1 MKFQRKKIATALGLI
16 GAGGAMLLAGAPAQA
31 QDIRVEVTGSSIKRV
46 EAEGAL
52 PVQIINRSEIDA
64 TGAQS
69 AAELLQFISSNNSGG
84 AVSLANTIGA
94 TTNSVQTAS
103 LRGLGGQNTLVL
115 LNGKRLTQASG
126 EVQGVYGVNLDSIPF
141 SAIERVEVL
150 KDGASAVYGSDA
162 VAGVINFILRQ
173 DFQGVEVTGYYG
185 APTRS
190 SGGGGDKWNGT
201 VTAGWGDLTKDKF
214 NVFGSL
220 YYQSTDALDQNKR
233 DFSNTSVNLDEGLLG
248 VSGNTFPAYI
258 TTRGTNGA
266 ALGSLGYPNCDP
278 SIAGGPV
285 GLGNR
290 CFYDPAAADGVQNFG
305 STETF
310 SAFGSARWQF
320 NPNWQAYLTGAYT
333 KNENNY
339 VIQPTPLSDQITYG
353 PDGDIP
359 ATFLLRPSS
368 PYYPTAA
375 ATAAG
380 INGTPL
386 NLRYRAYGLGLRDST
401 DTNTAWQGVVGVKGT
416 AWNWD
421 FDLDFNYSKNE
432 TTGTVNNG
440 FARYSQIMPVLNSGI
455 VNPFG
460 PSTAAAN
467 AAIDATKY
475 SGDWSSSSST
485 GYGVQGVAS
494 TEIWKLP
501 AGGMGLATGF
511 QVGKQELT
519 QNFDNA
525 LRLGDVTGFG
535 GNFLDITA
543 DRNYWG
549 IFGELNI
556 PILKT
561 LEANVAVRYDDYS
574 DFGGTTNPKFS
585 ARWNPIKEVLVRG
598 SWGTAFVAPSLT
610 QAYGA
615 QTSGLS
621 TAGLEDPLRCPTT
634 QDTNDCLTQFTL
646 AFGGNPDL
654 KPQTSTQWQVGL
666 VLEPAPGFST
676 SVDYFNIDLKN
687 LFSNGV
693 SVETILAD
701 QAQYGNLITRG
712 PVQPQYPT
720 IPGPITRID
729 QRFINL
735 GEVKIQGL
743 DINLRAVL
751 PQTSFG
757 RFTVNVDGTY
767 YIKYDVQQPDGSFA
781 GFVSNQYLAATTGVN
796 PRYKQYATLNWAM
809 GPWSATLGNLY
820 QSDYID
826 VGTDGNDEIRRVS
839 SMSLW
844 DLSGY
849 YTGFKN
855 WKLAIG
861 VQNLFDTNPPF
872 TNGRNTFQ
880 SGYDPTYYDARARF
894 VYGSVTWKWDPPPKP
909 APMVAQAAP
918 APAPVVAAPPPPPPA
933 PAPAPAPA
941 PKPAPQVQKITLD
954 SKVLFD
960 FDKAVLR
967 PEGMAAIDSQVVGKL
982 AQINKLEVVLVT
994 GHTDPLGT
1002 EQYNQKLSERRAE
1015 SVRNYLVSKGVA
1027 KDKIEALG
1035 LGEKQLVPG
1044 VVCEQKNLKEKIA
1057 CLQPHRRVEIQAKGE
1072 SVPK

>member
-1 MKFQRKKIATALGLI
+1 M
-16 GAGGAMLLAGAPAQA
+16 
-31 QDIRVEVTGSSIKRV
+31 
-46 EAEGAL
+46 
-52 PVQIINRSEIDA
+52 
-64 TGAQS
+64 
-69 AAELLQFISSNNSGG
+69 
-84 AVSLANTIGA
+84 
-94 TTNSVQTAS
+94 
-103 LRGLGGQNTLVL
+103 
-115 LNGKRLTQASG
+115 
-126 EVQGVYGVNLDSIPF
+126 
-141 SAIERVEVL
+141 
-150 KDGASAVYGSDA
+150 
-162 VAGVINFILRQ
+162 
-173 DFQGVEVTGYYG
+173 
-185 APTRS
+185 
-190 SGGGGDKWNGT
+190 
-201 VTAGWGDLTKDKF
+201 
-214 NVFGSL
+214 
-220 YYQSTDALDQNKR
+220 
-233 DFSNTSVNLDEGLLG
+233 
-248 VSGNTFPAYI
+248 
-258 TTRGTNGA
+258 
-266 ALGSLGYPNCDP
+266 
-278 SIAGGPV
+278 
-285 GLGNR
+285 
-290 CFYDPAAADGVQNFG
+290 
-305 STETF
+305 
-310 SAFGSARWQF
+310 
-320 NPNWQAYLTGAYT
+320 
-333 KNENNY
+333 
-339 VIQPTPLSDQITYG
+339 
-353 PDGDIP
+353 
-359 ATFLLRPSS
+359 
-368 PYYPTAA
+368 
-375 ATAAG
+375 
-380 INGTPL
+380 
-386 NLRYRAYGLGLRDST
+386 
-401 DTNTAWQGVVGVKGT
+401 
-416 AWNWD
+416 
-421 FDLDFNYSKNE
+421 
-432 TTGTVNNG
+432 
-440 FARYSQIMPVLNSGI
+440 
-455 VNPFG
+455 
-460 PSTAAAN
+460 
-467 AAIDATKY
+467 
-475 SGDWSSSSST
+475 
-485 GYGVQGVAS
+485 
-494 TEIWKLP
+494 
-501 AGGMGLATGF
+501 
-511 QVGKQELT
+511 
-519 QNFDNA
+519 
-525 LRLGDVTGFG
+525 
-535 GNFLDITA
+535 
-543 DRNYWG
+543 
-549 IFGELNI
+549 
-556 PILKT
+556 
-561 LEANVAVRYDDYS
+561 
-574 DFGGTTNPKFS
+574 
-585 ARWNPIKEVLVRG
+585 
-598 SWGTAFVAPSLT
+598 
-610 QAYGA
+610 
-615 QTSGLS
+615 
-621 TAGLEDPLRCPTT
+621 
-634 QDTNDCLTQFTL
+634 
-646 AFGGNPDL
+646 
-654 KPQTSTQWQVGL
+654 
-666 VLEPAPGFST
+666 
-676 SVDYFNIDLKN
+676 
-687 LFSNGV
+687 
-693 SVETILAD
+693 ETILGD
-701 QAQYGNLITRG
+701 QTQYGNLITRG

-960 FDKAVLR
+960 FDKAVLK

-1002 EQYNQKLSERRAE
+1002 DAYNQKLSERRAE

-1072 SVPK
+1072 TLPK